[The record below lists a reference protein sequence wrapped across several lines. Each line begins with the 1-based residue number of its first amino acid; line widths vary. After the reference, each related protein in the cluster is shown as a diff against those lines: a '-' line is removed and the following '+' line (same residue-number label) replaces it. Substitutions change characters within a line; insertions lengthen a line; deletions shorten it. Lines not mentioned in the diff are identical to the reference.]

1 MGRHTGPVCK
11 MCRREGQKLFL
22 KGDRCFMAK
31 CPVETG
37 RPIPGGQKKRRPK
50 MSDYALQLREKQRLK
65 RIYGMRE
72 GQFHL
77 FFERATKGRGVT
89 GEKLLQMLE
98 MRLDNVIFRL
108 GFAPSRSAAR
118 QFVRHGHVT
127 VDGCKANIPSMMMK
141 KGSVVEVKEREQSRA
156 YAGLCVEKNEARGVV
171 PWLTVNKDAMSGE
184 VLHVPTREEIGSPIN
199 EQLIVELYSK

>member
-89 GEKLLQMLE
+89 GEKLLQMLD
-98 MRLDNVIFRL
+98 LL
-108 GFAPSRSAAR
+108 GDETIPIEELLGRYFNEENLLTYAAVNILLSNYDA
-118 QFVRHGHVT
+118 FVEECSNTKT
-127 VDGCKANIPSMMMK
+127 V
-141 KGSVVEVKEREQSRA
+141 
-156 YAGLCVEKNEARGVV
+156 
-171 PWLTVNKDAMSGE
+171 
-184 VLHVPTREEIGSPIN
+184 
-199 EQLIVELYSK
+199 

>member
-50 MSDYALQLREKQRLK
+50 MSDYAVQLREKQRLK

-72 GQFHL
+72 SQFHL
-77 FFERATKGRGVT
+77 YFERASAGRGVA
-89 GEKLLQMLE
+89 GEKLVQMLE
-98 MRLDNVIFRL
+98 MRLDNVVFRL

-118 QFVRHGHVT
+118 QFVRHGHIT
-127 VDGCKANIPSMMMK
+127 VNSRKANVPSMILK
-141 KGSVVEVKEREQSRA
+141 KGYVVEVKGRDQSRTFA
-156 YAGLCVEKNEARGVV
+156 SQNIEKNETRGIV
-171 PWLTVNKDAMSGE
+171 PWLTVNKEAMSGE
-184 VLHVPTREEIGSPIN
+184 VLHIPTREEIGSPIN